1 MNDIEEKIPINN
13 NTLKKYQ
20 MWSHKIGRREDV
32 INTCHMRE
40 QKTNKILNFITEEEK
55 NGDNQNFFTNENS
68 TKKEEN
74 RRGSLSI
81 LPERVSNNINET
93 RRLNM
98 ELKRQ
103 VDEITKM
110 NAVYVMKQS
119 GVTASTNTNS
129 KDIQLPIIET
139 NRSNNNQLNNF
150 RYISETY
157 RKQLMRA
164 FLNFNP
170 IIHLNNLRNLL
181 EKADPEIKK

>member
-1 MNDIEEKIPINN
+1 MKTDEKLTMNSDKRF
-13 NTLKKYQ
+13 Q
-20 MWSHKIGRREDV
+20 MWDHIIGKREDIV
-32 INTCHMRE
+32 ETCSLRE
-40 QKTNKILNFITEEEK
+40 LKTNKILNFITEEEK
-55 NGDNQNFFTNENS
+55 SFNNKHTNKDDNSN
-68 TKKEEN
+68 KKEDN
-74 RRGSLSI
+74 RRGHLSL

-98 ELKRQ
+98 ELKRK
-103 VDEITKM
+103 VDDIIKM
-110 NAVYVMKQS
+110 NAVYVMKQ
-119 GVTASTNTNS
+119 TDPKENP
-129 KDIQLPIIET
+129 KEIQLPMIET
-139 NRSNNNQLNNF
+139 NKQNSIFNNF